1 MSENILSVGVDIGTS
16 TTCVVFSDILIDNS
30 SAAMRLPRAEIIEK
44 KVRYRSP
51 VYFTP
56 LLSDTELN
64 VEEIAGIVAREYQS
78 AGISPEDV
86 QTGAVI
92 ITGDTARKSN
102 AQRCLQ
108 AISRYAGD
116 FVVAAAGPTLESIL
130 AGKGSGADAY
140 SKTHKLS
147 VCNLDIGGGT
157 TNTATFSGG
166 RRRLHGHRRT
176 ADSL

>member
-116 FVVAAAGPTLESIL
+116 FVVAADRRWRASWPAKGAAPMPTPKPISCLYATWIL
-130 AGKGSGADAY
+130 AGEPRIPRHSPAE
-140 SKTHKLS
+140 
-147 VCNLDIGGGT
+147 NW
-157 TNTATFSGG
+157 
-166 RRRLHGHRRT
+166 
-176 ADSL
+176 